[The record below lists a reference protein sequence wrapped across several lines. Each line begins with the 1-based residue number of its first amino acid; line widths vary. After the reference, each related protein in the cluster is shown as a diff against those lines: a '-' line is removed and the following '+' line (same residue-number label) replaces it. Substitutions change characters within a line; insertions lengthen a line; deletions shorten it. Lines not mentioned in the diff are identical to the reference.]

1 DERPARALRKAA
13 KERRAGPAS
22 RPFES
27 PPSLHRAHNAPA
39 LAGWPSGTVRAVS
52 LFGSQRRLPNNDRGV
67 ALSRSDERGTR
78 RFFVSATRP
87 SMLAV
92 HAATSCPMA
101 RTGPLPARNTMNQS
115 FWKSG
120 HTPTLFAA
128 FLYFDLSFMVWYVL
142 GPLGVQI
149 AADLGLTTQQRAFM
163 VATPILSGAVLRLVL
178 GMLADR
184 TSPKAA
190 GLFGQVV
197 VIIALFIAWLH
208 GIHSYEQAL
217 LLGLFLGMAGASF
230 AVALPL
236 ASQWYPPQHQGKAM
250 GIAGA
255 GNSGTVLAALFAPVL
270 ASIFGWSNVFGLA
283 LIPLVLTLIIFAS
296 VAKNAPNRPAPKS
309 FADYMKALGDR
320 DSWWFMFFYSVTFGG
335 FLGLASTLPGYFHD
349 QYAFDPV
356 KAGYYTAA
364 CVFAG
369 SLLRPLGAAL
379 AARIGR
385 IRSLLVMYTAAA
397 IRIAAVGFN
406 LPSAYAA
413 LGLFVVAM
421 LSLGAGNGAVFQLV
435 PQRFR
440 KEIGVMTG
448 LIGIAGGIGG
458 FCLTAGLGAIK
469 QATGD
474 YQLGLWLFAS
484 LGVLA
489 WFGLH
494 GVKLRW
500 RTTWGSAAVTAARV

>member
-1 DERPARALRKAA
+1 
-13 KERRAGPAS
+13 
-22 RPFES
+22 
-27 PPSLHRAHNAPA
+27 
-39 LAGWPSGTVRAVS
+39 
-52 LFGSQRRLPNNDRGV
+52 
-67 ALSRSDERGTR
+67 
-78 RFFVSATRP
+78 
-87 SMLAV
+87 M
-92 HAATSCPMA
+92 
-101 RTGPLPARNTMNQS
+101 NTS
-115 FWKSG
+115 FWKAG
-120 HTPTLFAA
+120 HAPTLFAA
-128 FLYFDLSFMVWYVL
+128 FLYFDLSFMIWYVL

-149 AADLGLTTQQRAFM
+149 ATDLGLTTQQRAMM
-163 VATPILSGAVLRLVL
+163 VATPILAGAVLRLVMGL
-178 GMLADR
+178 LADR
-184 TSPKAA
+184 TSPKTA
-190 GLFGQVV
+190 GLIGQVI
-197 VIIALFIAWLH
+197 VISALAVAWHH
-208 GIHSYEQAL
+208 GIHNYEQAL
-217 LLGLFLGMAGASF
+217 LLGLFLGFAGASF

-255 GNSGTVLAALFAPVL
+255 GNSGTVLTALFAPGL
-270 ASIFGWSNVFGLA
+270 AAAFGWGNVFGLA

-296 VAKNAPNRPAPKS
+296 VARNAPERPAPKS
-309 FADYMKALGDR
+309 LGDYLKALGDR
-320 DSWWFMFFYSVTFGG
+320 DSWWFMFFYSITFGG

-349 QYAFDPV
+349 QYGFDPI

-369 SLLRPLGAAL
+369 SMMRPLGGAL
-379 AARIGR
+379 ADRIGG
-385 IRSLLVMYTAAA
+385 IRSLLMMYTCAS
-397 IRIAAVGFN
+397 ICIAAVGFN

-448 LIGIAGGIGG
+448 LIGMAGGIGG

-469 QATGD
+469 QSTGD